1 MRWLPLVVL
10 GVALALLGAT
20 ERAAAQTAPGAPTI
34 DAVAGTTNTLT
45 VIWSA
50 PSDDG
55 GATISAYDLR
65 YIEGDG
71 TGTDDTDWTLR
82 PRAWTSNSGSLSYVV
97 SGLRGD
103 TAYAVQVQAVNS
115 TGPGDWSD
123 TEAGTTTDYG
133 DTATT
138 AAALVLSATTPAV
151 AAARIGS
158 ETDKD
163 VFSFVLAEDAELMVR
178 STGPVDV
185 AGEVLNEDLTS
196 AGANNNARFPD
207 NPWNFLIHRYLT
219 AGTYYASVAG
229 HDGATGPYEIHVEI
243 LPDDISDY
251 FSTAATAYPG
261 LVTAGR
267 VGGFDSDYYKLEF
280 SERTDFYV
288 VVFSGHS
295 TSGQLFNASQT
306 LIAESRE
313 YYLQGELFLGPFSRT
328 NDTGFMLR
336 GTGRAGTYYIE
347 VRSTGINDRGSYV
360 MQVGEAPNPGS
371 TLGTATP
378 ILPGAGAPGR
388 IWPASDADYFSI
400 SFDEDTAA
408 TVVAATAGY
417 LRAFQVMA
425 DLEITVYDEQNTPLD
440 FHSIPHSAWE
450 DRGLGYVAGHAF
462 GLFEAGKTYK
472 LRVRANAGERA
483 AYFLLFRPEEA
494 YTSFADAVFGAHCG
508 RRHRYVLRLPV
519 APEQHRPVSGR
530 SDPRHQCRGGVASGE
545 HGRGREHRHRGG
557 WTRFRA

>member
-50 PSDDG
+50 PLDDG
-55 GATISAYDLR
+55 GATISAYHLR
-65 YIEGDG
+65 YTEGDP
-71 TGTDDTDWTLR
+71 TDMDDANWTFR
-82 PRAWTSNSGSLSYVV
+82 RRAWTSNSGSLSAVV

-103 TAYAVQVQAVNS
+103 TAYGVQVQAANS
-115 TGPGDWSD
+115 TGPGAWSD
-123 TEAGTTTDYG
+123 PVSGTTTDYG

-151 AAARIGS
+151 VAARIGS

-163 VFSFVLAEDAELMVR
+163 VFSFVLTEDAELMVR

-251 FSTAATAYPG
+251 LSTAATAYPG

-295 TSGQLFNASQT
+295 TSGQLFNASET
-306 LIAESRE
+306 VIAESRE
-313 YYLQGELFLGPFSRT
+313 YYLQDELFLSSLSRT
-328 NDTGFMLR
+328 NDMGFMLR
-336 GTGRAGTYYIE
+336 GTGKAGTYYIE
-347 VRSTGINDRGSYV
+347 VRSTGINDSGSYV
-360 MQVGEAPNPGS
+360 MQVGEAPNPGR

-388 IWPASDADYFSI
+388 IAPASDADYFSI

-408 TVVAATAGY
+408 TVVAATVGY
-417 LRAFQVMA
+417 LMA
-425 DLEITVYDEQNTPLD
+425 YQEN
-440 FHSIPHSAWE
+440 
-450 DRGLGYVAGHAF
+450 G
-462 GLFEAGKTYK
+462 
-472 LRVRANAGERA
+472 
-483 AYFLLFRPEEA
+483 
-494 YTSFADAVFGAHCG
+494 
-508 RRHRYVLRLPV
+508 
-519 APEQHRPVSGR
+519 
-530 SDPRHQCRGGVASGE
+530 
-545 HGRGREHRHRGG
+545 
-557 WTRFRA
+557 